1 MNGIAKFR
9 RVMAAAVLGLAPP
22 CFAGSLTCEG
32 VLGNSGEQ
40 GAALVR
46 FAAEPARGMGVAY
59 DRFGSLWDRGG
70 AGVLNRYALDG
81 RLLAT
86 YRIAKESGDSDQ
98 LALAGDTLVLLLRG
112 ALFTLGIA
120 SPAGSE
126 AQPLKVGADAISFH
140 AHGTQLAAR
149 SKDEVFLFDSATGA
163 KQPVATVQGAGDL
176 ELGPDGAVYVAT
188 GDKLRKFVN
197 GAEITDGWPKG
208 RPGDRAQLLDGFW
221 FGHAWHTT
229 IKRFTAQMEPAPGVA
244 LGGSSGSFIGHL
256 DQNADLF
263 IGRGLAKLRDDL
275 FAVSSVGGIPQLLEW
290 QDDRQQFE
298 IVRRIGSVPV
308 CRGLGLDRAGNVWHH
323 AGTWRW
329 DDRPDAPM
337 RLGINTL
344 EFPGIGQA
352 AMLEDDTLVAP
363 GSMWGKPT
371 LVSGKLTKEVSAQR
385 IEMPTSLPL
394 KETCGSAVYRR
405 ENHLLLLVL
414 DAAGKAQTFNLSND
428 GRYVSDAAPVE
439 LKTVTPVNTWTAL
452 AMRDAGTLLAAA
464 DGAVLEFEPDG
475 SANWIETRRWNSW
488 GAKVEEKFGATISL
502 AADAGRL
509 WVTDR
514 ERQRVLCFDLTTG
527 NPLATFGTP
536 DKSGDDLAAL
546 NAPETIAARGERA
559 VVYDRGNQRLVKL
572 RFKPQ

>member
-1 MNGIAKFR
+1 MNAFPKLRGAI
-9 RVMAAAVLGLAPP
+9 AAAFLTVIAP
-22 CFAGSLTCEG
+22 CFAASLTCEG

-59 DRFGSLWDRGG
+59 DRFGALWDRGG

-81 RLLAT
+81 RLLGT
-86 YRIAKESGDSDQ
+86 YRIAKESADEDQ
-98 LALAGDTLVLLLRG
+98 LAPVGDTLALLSRG
-112 ALFTLGIA
+112 TIYTLPITA
-120 SPAGSE
+120 PAGSE
-126 AQPLKVGADAISFH
+126 AQPLKVSADAISFH
-140 AHGTQLAAR
+140 AHGPQLAAR
-149 SKDEVFLFDSATGA
+149 NKDDVFLFDIATGA
-163 KQPVATVQGAGDL
+163 KQPVATVKGAGNV
-176 ELGPDGAVYVAT
+176 ELGPDGTVYVAA

-197 GAEITDGWPKG
+197 GAEVTDGWPKG

-229 IKRFTAQMEPAPGVA
+229 IRRFTAQMEPAPGVA

-263 IGRGLAKLRDDL
+263 IGRGLAKIRDNL

-298 IVRRIGSVPV
+298 IIRRIGSVPV
-308 CRGLGLDRAGNVWHH
+308 CRGLGLDRAGNVWHL

-352 AMLEDDTLVAP
+352 AMLDDDTLVAP

-371 LVSGKLTKEVSAQR
+371 IVSGKLTKEVSAQR
-385 IEMPTSLPL
+385 IEKPTSLPL
-394 KETCGSAVYRR
+394 KDTCGSAVYRR

-414 DAAGKAQTFNLSND
+414 DAAGKAQAFNLSND

-439 LKTVTPVNTWTAL
+439 LKTVTPVKAWTAL
-452 AMRDAGTLLAAA
+452 AMRNAGTLLAAA
-464 DGAVLEFEPDG
+464 DGAVIEFAQDG
-475 SANWIETRRWNSW
+475 AVNWIEKRRWNSW
-488 GAKVEEKFGATISL
+488 GAKADEKFGAAISI
-502 AADAGRL
+502 ASDAGRL
-509 WVTDR
+509 WVADR
-514 ERQRVLCFDLTTG
+514 ERQRVLCFDLATG
-527 NPLATFGTP
+527 KPLAAFGTP
-536 DKSGDDLAAL
+536 DKSGDDLATL

-572 RFKPQ
+572 RFVAQ